1 MKIVDIT
8 FIIGI
13 LAGIGTW
20 IACIAEA
27 DITQYVLAIVT
38 LIAFRASDRAD
49 RRCEDID

>member
-38 LIAFRASDRAD
+38 LAAFWASDRAGK
-49 RRCEDID
+49 RAKGC